1 MATQELTIY
10 RCEQCGVEFRGDKLR
25 FCPHCGNSLKRPG
38 RVRRFFFVILLTG
51 LCSGLMFV
59 GQMVGQMLQGNPDL
73 LPWVIPVLAVILALA
88 WERVTRSRPKQ
99 EGSKVN

>member
-1 MATQELTIY
+1 
-10 RCEQCGVEFRGDKLR
+10 
-25 FCPHCGNSLKRPG
+25 
-38 RVRRFFFVILLTG
+38 
-51 LCSGLMFV
+51 MFV